1 MTRSSITGDP
11 LHVRKNV
18 QGDLQEYCNNK
29 EQPKCP
35 FILEWI
41 NYGINI
47 LTIVKMN
54 GQTQKND
61 KKLIEEYLLYDFT
74 NTKFKNQE
82 ILSIILFTDKY
93 TGQLMPCEVMKE

>member
-1 MTRSSITGDP
+1 
-11 LHVRKNV
+11 
-18 QGDLQEYCNNK
+18 
-29 EQPKCP
+29 
-35 FILEWI
+35 
-41 NYGINI
+41 
-47 LTIVKMN
+47 MN